1 MKKWCRISAINNV
14 MRMYHLPF
22 NPVQSTRPFQLE
34 SFPEPPHLKH
44 SLSSRSRFDFAF
56 LVPPSAPIGARDDDL
71 SEDAPTPEA
80 DRMDASPSSSAVVAL
95 DVPVRG
101 FFNSAYRWDGCVLVL
116 LGTAITFT
124 PRF

>member
-1 MKKWCRISAINNV
+1 M
-14 MRMYHLPF
+14 
-22 NPVQSTRPFQLE
+22 
-34 SFPEPPHLKH
+34 
-44 SLSSRSRFDFAF
+44 
-56 LVPPSAPIGARDDDL
+56 PIGARDDDL